1 MIGVKSKIKETSLVT
16 IEVVEAEEG
25 AVVDVVEEGELTNKL
40 NQQKQKRLKKN
51 TRILNQRRD
60 L

>member
-25 AVVDVVEEGELTNKL
+25 AVVDVVEEAELTNKL

-51 TRILNQRRD
+51 TRILNLRRD

>member
-16 IEVVEAEEG
+16 IEVVGAEEG
-25 AVVDVVEEGELTNKL
+25 AVVDVVEEAELTNKL

-51 TRILNQRRD
+51 TRILNLRRD

>member
-1 MIGVKSKIKETSLVT
+1 MVG
-16 IEVVEAEEG
+16 AEEG
-25 AVVDVVEEGELTNKL
+25 AVVDVVEEAELTNKL

-51 TRILNQRRD
+51 TRILNLRRD